1 MQEKPNRR
9 KERVPLTPEELH
21 YFKKLKKLK
30 EIQYIERFKS
40 TRFYNVIN
48 YFNIFLIAVV
58 TYFFIS
64 ILTLTQWQTHRI
76 SNLEVVY
83 GEFNREVQQRD
94 VSEIHL
100 ILENNERLVIK
111 TRYLFQLPVVGA
123 QLFVGKDWLF
133 SKPLKVKLNYDDRS
147 FWETKTYPSVVLCAF
162 ALLMTLYVYR
172 VNQHLTSNGLL
183 TSFGL
188 LSIASLYFLFV

>member
-1 MQEKPNRR
+1 MQEKSNRR

-30 EIQYIERFKS
+30 EIHTIERFKS

-64 ILTLTQWQTHRI
+64 ILTLTHWETHNI
-76 SNLEVVY
+76 SSLEIVY

-94 VSEIHL
+94 VSEINL
-100 ILENNERLVIK
+100 VLENNEHLVIK
-111 TRYLFQLPVVGA
+111 TSYLFKLPAAGD
-123 QLFVGKDWLF
+123 QLFVGKDYLF
-133 SKPLKVKLNYDDRS
+133 SKALKVKLNYDERS
-147 FWETKTYPSVVLCAF
+147 FWETKTYPSVILCGF

-172 VNQHLTSNGLL
+172 LNQHLTSNGLL
-183 TSFGL
+183 TSLGL